1 MAEIKRTDIF
11 AKNVFT
17 DPAKEAEMLDDALN
31 MVEKSLKDIAK
42 LSAEAVK
49 NFKVADSK
57 DLKEFN
63 EALGRSKKAVSDLD
77 EFEKRRLKTLKKLK
91 EANSTRIED
100 LTELQVQ
107 LQEQN
112 KANKQLAKEK
122 LGLIGAYQKESAR
135 LVKLR
140 KEYKDLAVQN
150 KENTDEGKKL
160 LKNIT
165 TLDKKLK
172 DIDET
177 VGQNQRS
184 VGDYKKAVEG
194 LNSTIGK
201 LGIVAI
207 VAKGFDLLKD
217 AFGDTREGA
226 LALQIAFSKFTVTA
240 RVFIN
245 NIINAGSGVKDLFVA
260 IFNTFEAIGVRAELT
275 IKKID
280 LSISKLPSTVARLE
294 GEISVLEDKLSEL
307 EKTKVSDAIDK
318 IAKAFD
324 GTVDNTKRALD
335 AEKDY
340 LELQLKTRIQIEEQ
354 ERALAGLAEKR
365 QILQDISDD
374 DTIGFLTRAAAVE
387 KAREAAIKFS
397 ELELKLAKTRERLT
411 IDAVKQSLREANALT
426 EAQLDQIKS
435 GEQLEEALTR
445 RLSFYKKLEEGEED
459 VLIALKVSDEADEAF
474 TAAFLERI
482 NKQVEA
488 EAFRRDQGEK
498 NRKTARD
505 AFEQELDI
513 LEEFTEK
520 RIANN
525 EQIIGSDSESLEA
538 RRIALLENQALEQ
551 ELLEASIDLILK
563 QGKASI
569 DLRQKEIEQSKTLND
584 EKKKEK
590 IALLEEQK
598 ALLTR
603 EAIQKILNEQDAQEI
618 FNLIRKLDLGEI
630 EEKRLKETLKIKED
644 TAKVNKDSS
653 EAEQEAALKTSELLD
668 DIALQ
673 EKVLAGE
680 QVDLE
685 DERLK
690 KQEESL
696 RKRIELAKEG
706 SIEQLELQ
714 KELNDLLIEEDKKA
728 AEERQKIRDAELEA
742 AQDLA
747 NEIIDLTL
755 EELAKKDEARLQ
767 AIDDQISGQEELI
780 AKLRENAEKGTE
792 EALAFEEA
800 QLEKQRLARQ
810 REEERQAKR
819 NEAIQLA
826 QTFLNQVAEQSKENP
841 DTAIAEAFKNTFL
854 ARAIARGLA
863 GFFEGTD
870 DTGSGDGRLSDKYG
884 NITGYTHENEMVFSA
899 KQKAALGHKTREEII
914 DIVQDYD
921 AGNTWA
927 FMPRLEQIEQPKG
940 LDLSEVVESNNRV
953 VKAIRENA
961 VHSEFDLSGFNYWIE
976 ERIKGS
982 QKEVIKHMIEKFRR

>member
-49 NFKVADSK
+49 NFKVSDSK

-217 AFGDTREGA
+217 AFGDTRKGA
-226 LALQIAFSKFTVTA
+226 LALQIAFSKFTVAA
-240 RVFIN
+240 RVFIKSV
-245 NIINAGSGVKDLFVA
+245 IAAGSGVKDLFVA
-260 IFNTFEAIGVRAELT
+260 IFDSFESLGLKAERALLKLNKTFVSVFGSDEEASVIE
-275 IKKID
+275 KK
-280 LSISKLPSTVARLE
+280 LE
-294 GEISVLEDKLSEL
+294 GINKQLGELGKSSVR
-307 EKTKVSDAIDK
+307 DALAK
-318 IAKAFD
+318 IAKAFEGNID
-324 GTVDNTKRALD
+324 VTSRAID
-335 AEKDY
+335 EQEKY
-340 LELQLKTRIQIEEQ
+340 LRLQLQTRIAIEQQ
-354 ERALAGLAEKR
+354 EKALAGLAEKR

-374 DTIGFLTRAAAVE
+374 DTIGFITRAKAVERARKAAVE
-387 KAREAAIKFS
+387 FAELDVKLALTKEKLTIQAIK
-397 ELELKLAKTRERLT
+397 
-411 IDAVKQSLREANALT
+411 QNLREAKALN
-426 EAQLDQIKS
+426 ERQLAEIKT
-435 GEQLEEALTR
+435 GEQL
-445 RLSFYKKLEEGEED
+445 
-459 VLIALKVSDEADEAF
+459 VQILKDSELAKSVSDEADEAF
-474 TAAFLERI
+474 TAAFVERVD
-482 NKQVEA
+482 KQVEA

-498 NRKTARD
+498 NRKAARD

-569 DLRQKEIEQSKTLND
+569 DLRQ
-584 EKKKEK
+584 
-590 IALLEEQK
+590 
-598 ALLTR
+598 
-603 EAIQKILNEQDAQEI
+603 
-618 FNLIRKLDLGEI
+618 
-630 EEKRLKETLKIKED
+630 
-644 TAKVNKDSS
+644 
-653 EAEQEAALKTSELLD
+653 
-668 DIALQ
+668 
-673 EKVLAGE
+673 
-680 QVDLE
+680 
-685 DERLK
+685 
-690 KQEESL
+690 
-696 RKRIELAKEG
+696 
-706 SIEQLELQ
+706 
-714 KELNDLLIEEDKKA
+714 
-728 AEERQKIRDAELEA
+728 
-742 AQDLA
+742 
-747 NEIIDLTL
+747 DLT
-755 EELAKKDEARLQ
+755 
-767 AIDDQISGQEELI
+767 
-780 AKLRENAEKGTE
+780 
-792 EALAFEEA
+792 
-800 QLEKQRLARQ
+800 
-810 REEERQAKR
+810 
-819 NEAIQLA
+819 
-826 QTFLNQVAEQSKENP
+826 
-841 DTAIAEAFKNTFL
+841 
-854 ARAIARGLA
+854 
-863 GFFEGTD
+863 
-870 DTGSGDGRLSDKYG
+870 KY
-884 NITGYTHENEMVFSA
+884 
-899 KQKAALGHKTREEII
+899 
-914 DIVQDYD
+914 
-921 AGNTWA
+921 
-927 FMPRLEQIEQPKG
+927 
-940 LDLSEVVESNNRV
+940 
-953 VKAIRENA
+953 
-961 VHSEFDLSGFNYWIE
+961 
-976 ERIKGS
+976 
-982 QKEVIKHMIEKFRR
+982 